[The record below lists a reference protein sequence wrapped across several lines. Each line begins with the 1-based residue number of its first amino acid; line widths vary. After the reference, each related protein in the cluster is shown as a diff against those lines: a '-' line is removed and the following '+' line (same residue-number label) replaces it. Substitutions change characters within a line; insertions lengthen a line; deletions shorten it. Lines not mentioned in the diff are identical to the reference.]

1 MFALEQSSAVP
12 DERRTVIA
20 VAGNSTMLHWL
31 AIAGTHDGLDE
42 EPTAQVDWER
52 VLYRYAADVVA
63 LGRSTLEMVTNEG
76 FSARLVGD
84 VTGSEAP
91 TATVGGLGQPI
102 RVWLPE
108 PVSRIAETPSIVRAL
123 SDLDAA
129 GMLAEVVLSKEDRDD
144 EVWTGTTWDRVVRML
159 EAFDAPAVRADGARS
174 GVGAVIFGSPHDVV
188 RDSIPDSAVVFAK
201 EGSAAR
207 TQIPGAVPWIDIGDL
222 AGKLAALA
230 GTGLEPPP
238 PVMLPE
244 EALHRGSPA
253 EPNGARA
260 RRVSVGV
267 PVYRNV
273 RYLDE
278 CVGSLMRQEQPVHE
292 LILIDDGSR
301 SAEVT
306 AAMTRWQREHPQRI
320 RVMQQPNRGVCI
332 ARNQVLEEMTGDAFV
347 LVDADD
353 VLDSRFV
360 AMCAQAMRSD
370 TRITAVATWT
380 EFFGDYAAIEA
391 KPPFDGRVGLRENPI
406 ISTCVLVDMA
416 VRDAGLRFLPDLADI
431 FCEDWAL
438 WSAIVAH
445 GGEFGLV
452 PQALARHRVHKAS
465 GGFRR
470 SALAQSLGR
479 ARATQLL
486 RGPELRPEPE

>member
-1 MFALEQSSAVP
+1 
-12 DERRTVIA
+12 
-20 VAGNSTMLHWL
+20 MLL
-31 AIAGTHDGLDE
+31 
-42 EPTAQVDWER
+42 
-52 VLYRYAADVVA
+52 
-63 LGRSTLEMVTNEG
+63 
-76 FSARLVGD
+76 
-84 VTGSEAP
+84 
-91 TATVGGLGQPI
+91 
-102 RVWLPE
+102 
-108 PVSRIAETPSIVRAL
+108 
-123 SDLDAA
+123 
-129 GMLAEVVLSKEDRDD
+129 EVVLSKEDRAD
-144 EVWTGTTWDRVVRML
+144 EVWTGTTWDRVARML
-159 EAFDAPAVRADGARS
+159 DSFDAPAVRADGARS
-174 GVGAVIFGSPHDVV
+174 DVAAVVFGSPHDVV
-188 RDSIPDSAVVFAK
+188 RDPIPDSAVVFAK
-201 EGSAAR
+201 AGSAAAA
-207 TQIPGAVPWIDIGDL
+207 QVGGSVPWTDLGDL
-222 AGKLAALA
+222 ASKLADLA
-230 GTGLEPPP
+230 GPGLEVPPAEEP
-238 PVMLPE
+238 P
-244 EALHRGSPA
+244 EAIRHRGPA
-253 EPNGARA
+253 PEPNGSRA

-301 SAEVT
+301 SAEVN
-306 AAMTRWQREHPQRI
+306 AAMARWQREHPQRI
-320 RVMQQPNRGVCI
+320 RVMQQPNRGVCV
-332 ARNQVLEEMTGDAFV
+332 ARNQVLDEMTGDAFV

-353 VLDSRFV
+353 MLDPRFV

-370 TRITAVATWT
+370 KRITAVATWT

-391 KPPFDGRVGLRENPI
+391 KPPFDRRVGLRENPI

-416 VRDAGLRFLPDLADI
+416 VRDAGLRFIPDLADI

-452 PQALARHRVHKAS
+452 PHALARHRVHKAS

-486 RGPELRPEPE
+486 HGLDSGREPRQADAT